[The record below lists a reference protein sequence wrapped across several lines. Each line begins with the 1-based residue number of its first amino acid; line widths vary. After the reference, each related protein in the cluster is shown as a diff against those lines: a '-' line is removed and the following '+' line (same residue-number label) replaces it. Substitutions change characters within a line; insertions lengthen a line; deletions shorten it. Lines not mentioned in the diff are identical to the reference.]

1 MAMALHPQTAALLV
15 VMEQFNAPALETQE
29 PTIARAGME
38 MMTAPSTVELHEIR
52 EVNADGVAARLYRP
66 NDRKDLGLL
75 VFYHGGG
82 WVLGSMNTHDD
93 VCRKLALAMGH
104 AVLSVDY
111 RLAPEFAFPEP
122 LNDCIVALRWAH
134 ANAAQLGIDAT
145 RIAVGGDSAGG
156 NLAAVVANLQPVPL
170 KFQMLIYP
178 VTDATRSSQ
187 SYKDNGEG
195 YRLTAA
201 GMKWFCDHYVSGSI
215 GTPTDPRVSP
225 LFADATTLAS
235 APPAIVITAEYDPLR
250 DEGEQYAHRL
260 IEAGVACSLTRYYG
274 QVHGFFSMSQ
284 YVDDGASAITQAATA
299 TRLALER

>member
-1 MAMALHPQTAALLV
+1 MALHPQTAALLV

-29 PTIARAGME
+29 PTVARAGME

-52 EVNADGVAARLYRP
+52 EVNADGVAGRLYRP

-122 LNDCIVALRWAH
+122 LNDCIVTLRWAY
-134 ANAAQLGIDAT
+134 ANAAELGIDAT

-284 YVDDGASAITQAATA
+284 YVDDGASAINQAATA

>member
-1 MAMALHPQTAALLV
+1 MALHPQTAALLV

-29 PTIARAGME
+29 PTVARAGME
-38 MMTAPSTVELHEIR
+38 MMTAPSTVELYEIR
-52 EVNADGVAARLYRP
+52 EVNADGVAGRLYRP

-134 ANAAQLGIDAT
+134 ANAAELGIDAT

-201 GMKWFCDHYVSGSI
+201 GMKWFCDHYLSGSM

-225 LFADATTLAS
+225 LFADATTLTS

-284 YVDDGASAITQAATA
+284 YVDDGASALTQAATA
-299 TRLALER
+299 TRIALER

>member
-1 MAMALHPQTAALLV
+1 MALHPQTAALLV

-29 PTIARAGME
+29 PTVARAGME

>member
-1 MAMALHPQTAALLV
+1 MALHPQTAALLV

-29 PTIARAGME
+29 PTVARAGME

-52 EVNADGVAARLYRP
+52 DVNADGVAARLYRP

-82 WVLGSMNTHDD
+82 WVLGSINTHDD

-201 GMKWFCDHYVSGSI
+201 GMKWFCDHYLSGSI

-284 YVDDGASAITQAATA
+284 YVDDGASAINQAATA

>member
-1 MAMALHPQTAALLV
+1 MALHPQTAALLV

-29 PTIARAGME
+29 PTVARAGME

-134 ANAAQLGIDAT
+134 ANAAQLGIDAN

>member
-1 MAMALHPQTAALLV
+1 MALHPQTAALLV

-29 PTIARAGME
+29 PTVARAGME

-52 EVNADGVAARLYRP
+52 DVNADGVAARLYRP

-134 ANAAQLGIDAT
+134 ANAAQLGIDAN

-284 YVDDGASAITQAATA
+284 YVDDGASAIAQAATA
-299 TRLALER
+299 TRIALER

>member
-1 MAMALHPQTAALLV
+1 MALHPQTAALLV

-29 PTIARAGME
+29 PIVARAGME
-38 MMTAPSTVELHEIR
+38 MMTAPSTVELYEIR
-52 EVNADGVAARLYRP
+52 EVNADGVAGRLYRP

-134 ANAAQLGIDAT
+134 ANAAELGIDAT

-201 GMKWFCDHYVSGSI
+201 GMKWFCDHYLSGSM

-225 LFADATTLAS
+225 LFADATTLTS

-299 TRLALER
+299 TRIALEH

>member
-1 MAMALHPQTAALLV
+1 MALHPQTAALLV

-29 PTIARAGME
+29 PTVARAGME

-52 EVNADGVAARLYRP
+52 DVNADGVAARLYRP

-187 SYKDNGEG
+187 SYIDNGEG

-201 GMKWFCDHYVSGSI
+201 GMKWFCDHYLSGSI

-225 LFADATTLAS
+225 LFADATTLTS

>member
-1 MAMALHPQTAALLV
+1 MALHPQTAALLV

-29 PTIARAGME
+29 PTVARAGME
-38 MMTAPSTVELHEIR
+38 MMTAPSTVELNEIR

-299 TRLALER
+299 TRIALER

>member
-1 MAMALHPQTAALLV
+1 MALHPQTAALLV

-29 PTIARAGME
+29 PTVARAGME

-122 LNDCIVALRWAH
+122 LNDCIVALRWAYS
-134 ANAAQLGIDAT
+134 NAAELGVDAT

-201 GMKWFCDHYVSGSI
+201 GMKWFCDHYLSGSI

-299 TRLALER
+299 TRIALER

>member
-1 MAMALHPQTAALLV
+1 MALHPQTAALLV

-29 PTIARAGME
+29 PTVARAGME
-38 MMTAPSTVELHEIR
+38 MMTAPSTVELYEIR
-52 EVNADGVAARLYRP
+52 EVNADGVAGRLYRP

-134 ANAAQLGIDAT
+134 ANAAELGIDAT

-201 GMKWFCDHYVSGSI
+201 GMKWFCDHYLSGSM

-225 LFADATTLAS
+225 LFADATTLTS

-299 TRLALER
+299 TRIALER

>member
-1 MAMALHPQTAALLV
+1 MALHPQTAALLV

-29 PTIARAGME
+29 PTVARAGME

-122 LNDCIVALRWAH
+122 LNDCIVALRWAYS
-134 ANAAQLGIDAT
+134 NAAELGVDAT
-145 RIAVGGDSAGG
+145 RIAVGGDSAGA

-201 GMKWFCDHYVSGSI
+201 GMKWFCDHYLSGSI

-299 TRLALER
+299 TRIALER

>member
-1 MAMALHPQTAALLV
+1 MALHPQTAALLV

-29 PTIARAGME
+29 PIVARAGME
-38 MMTAPSTVELHEIR
+38 MMTAPSTVELYEIR
-52 EVNADGVAARLYRP
+52 EVNADGVAGRLYRP

-134 ANAAQLGIDAT
+134 ANATELGIDAN

-201 GMKWFCDHYVSGSI
+201 GMKWFCDHYLSGSM

-225 LFADATTLAS
+225 LFADATTLTS

-299 TRLALER
+299 TRIALER

>member
-1 MAMALHPQTAALLV
+1 MALHPQTAALLV

-29 PTIARAGME
+29 PIVARAGME
-38 MMTAPSTVELHEIR
+38 MMTAPSTVELYEIR
-52 EVNADGVAARLYRP
+52 EVNADGVAGRLYRP

-134 ANAAQLGIDAT
+134 ANAAELGIDAT

-178 VTDATRSSQ
+178 VTDVTRSSQ

-201 GMKWFCDHYVSGSI
+201 GMKWFCDHYLSGSM

-299 TRLALER
+299 TRIALER